1 MTSRDEGTMKAED
14 HNIDRQ
20 WLLSYVLGDLSENE
34 TRIADERFFSDDTF
48 AAALDETYQDVLNDY
63 AAQTLTG
70 AERER
75 VKRAFF
81 SGPQEGQRIAVL
93 TAIQSFS
100 RNAPSRARTAV
111 LQSKPS
117 RRSFW
122 PFAASA
128 FALGFT
134 AVALVVF
141 LHSRESNTSPI
152 RNAPS
157 ESALTKPA
165 EQLAPSLP
173 TATTSAPTSVATSG
187 TVSEGAFTILLLPD
201 VTRGSEPAG
210 TYSVPPSAAK
220 VNFQIV
226 LPGNASGG
234 TFDVRLGHAN
244 TSQLRSVNGLTAK
257 KLEGQ
262 NYVEFAIPAADL
274 PAGEY
279 RVDVFSSDATKRPI
293 AHFAVRVA
301 RDVAPPSQP

>member
-48 AAALDETYQDVLNDY
+48 AAALDETYRDLLHDY
-63 AAQTLTG
+63 AAQTLPG

-81 SGPQEGQRIAVL
+81 SGRYEGQRIAVL
-93 TAIQSFS
+93 RAMRSFP
-100 RNAPSRARTAV
+100 RNAPSRARTAE
-111 LQSKPS
+111 LRWKRP

-122 PFAASA
+122 LFAAPA
-128 FALGFT
+128 FALVLT
-134 AVALVVF
+134 AVALAVF
-141 LHSRESNTSPI
+141 FHSRESYTSPN
-152 RNAPS
+152 RNASS
-157 ESALTKPA
+157 ESAATKPA

-173 TATTSAPTSVATSG
+173 KTTSAPTSVATSG
-187 TVSEGAFTILLLPD
+187 AVLEGAFTILLLPD